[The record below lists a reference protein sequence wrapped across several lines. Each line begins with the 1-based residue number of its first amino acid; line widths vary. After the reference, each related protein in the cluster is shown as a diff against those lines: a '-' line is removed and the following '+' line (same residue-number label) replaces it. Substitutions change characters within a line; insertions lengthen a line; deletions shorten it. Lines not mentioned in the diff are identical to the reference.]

1 MSDTYKALTRKYR
14 PRTFEDIVSQ
24 EHVSN
29 TLRNA
34 IEQKRLNHAYLFSGP
49 RGVGKTTMARVLA
62 RMINGIDDSVD
73 GEALGST
80 LDIIEFDA
88 ASNNGVEDVHR
99 VRDSVRVPPQKG
111 IYKVF
116 IIDEVHMLSKQAF
129 NALLKTLE
137 EPPSYVVF
145 IFATTEPH
153 KVLPTILSRCQ
164 RFDFR
169 RIKVGEI
176 VERLRHICNEE
187 GITIDDESLHVIA
200 SKADGA
206 LRDAL
211 SLMDQVIAF
220 CGVDITHELLIRALN
235 VVSQDTLFDIV
246 DAIRDHDASRVLG
259 ILDALMLQG
268 NDMQELLIALTET
281 LRNLY
286 MARDAKNLYLV
297 EATDE
302 TKRRLIAASKAFS
315 EEDVLRMMHLVSEA
329 QFKIRD
335 AAQPRIQVEL
345 ALLKLTSMP
354 RAKGLSELMEALR
367 AAPSLGST
375 PSTPAS
381 TPNVS
386 KGSTPST
393 PTATPTATPRD
404 STPAVPSSPSSAL
417 FGAPAIKRP
426 TNALRSVNLEEE
438 PPLTSGKIEG
448 GLALAAQ
455 PEAMPEPEPQP
466 EPEPE
471 PLTEIYLSDVRTVW
485 SQYIEE
491 VKKVCKMSI
500 SHSLIRSQPTNLK
513 GELLTIECD
522 DEFTRNIL
530 QTNQR
535 DLVACWKPVVGRML
549 SLEFILNAARPKV
562 AQEDPY
568 SRFKKMQQDD
578 PKLKLIVDVFGAE
591 LEY

>member
-176 VERLRHICNEE
+176 VERLRHICKEE

-367 AAPSLGST
+367 QAPTAPKGTASV
-375 PSTPAS
+375 PSPS
-381 TPNVS
+381 VPS
-386 KGSTPST
+386 SQGSTPST
-393 PTATPTATPRD
+393 PTSTPT
-404 STPAVPSSPSSAL
+404 STPPAPPPPSSAL

-426 TNALRSVNLEEE
+426 TNALRSVNLDEET
-438 PPLTSGKIEG
+438 PLTSGKIEG

-455 PEAMPEPEPQP
+455 PEALPEAQLEPD
-466 EPEPE
+466 PEPE
-471 PLTEIYLSDVRTVW
+471 PLTELYLSDVRTVW

-491 VKKVCKMSI
+491 VKKACKMSI
-500 SHSLIRSQPTNLK
+500 SHSLIRSQPTDLK

-522 DEFTRNIL
+522 DEFSRNIL

-549 SLEFILNAARPKV
+549 SLEFTLNAARPKV

-568 SRFKKMQQDD
+568 SRFRKMQQED

>member
-24 EHVSN
+24 EHVSS

-176 VERLRHICNEE
+176 VERLRHICKEE

-235 VVSQDTLFDIV
+235 VVSQETLFDIV

-354 RAKGLSELMEALR
+354 RAKGLSELMEALKG
-367 AAPSLGST
+367 AQMSGSM
-375 PSTPAS
+375 AS

-386 KGSTPST
+386 KVSPPATPTREGSTPST
-393 PTATPTATPRD
+393 PTA
-404 STPAVPSSPSSAL
+404 STSSAL

-426 TNALRSVNLEEE
+426 TNALRSVNLDEE

-455 PEAMPEPEPQP
+455 PEAMPEPQLEP

-471 PLTEIYLSDVRTVW
+471 PLTELYLSDVRTVW
-485 SQYIEE
+485 SQYVEE
-491 VKKVCKMSI
+491 VKKACKMSI
-500 SHSLIRSQPTNLK
+500 SHSLIRSQPTDLK

-522 DEFTRNIL
+522 DEFSRNIL

-549 SLEFILNAARPKV
+549 SLEFTLNAARPKV

-568 SRFKKMQQDD
+568 SRFRKMQQED

>member
-24 EHVSN
+24 EHVSS

-34 IEQKRLNHAYLFSGP
+34 IGQKRLNHAYLFSGP

-80 LDIIEFDA
+80 LDIIEIDA
-88 ASNNGVEDVHR
+88 ASNNSVDDVHR
-99 VRDSVRVPPQKG
+99 LRDTVRVPPQKG
-111 IYKVF
+111 IYKVY

-176 VERLRHICNEE
+176 VERLRHICAEE
-187 GITIDDESLHVIA
+187 SITIDDESLHVIA
-200 SKADGA
+200 GKADGA

-220 CGVDITHELLIRALN
+220 CGVTVTHDALLNALN
-235 VVSQDTLFDIV
+235 IVGQDTLFDIIES
-246 DAIRDHDASRVLG
+246 IRAHDSSRVLS
-259 ILDALMLQG
+259 ILDSLLQQG
-268 NDMQELLIALTET
+268 NDMQELLIALTEM

-302 TKRRLIAASKAFS
+302 TKQRLMKASSHFS

-329 QFKIRD
+329 QFKIRE

-345 ALLKLTSMP
+345 ALLKLTTMP
-354 RAKGLSELMEALR
+354 RAKGLSELMEALKASPH
-367 AAPSLGST
+367 AAGS
-375 PSTPAS
+375 S
-381 TPNVS
+381 S
-386 KGSTPST
+386 KGPMPSAPTAANSSPKGSMPST
-393 PTATPTATPRD
+393 PTSTPIATPIATPT
-404 STPAVPSSPSSAL
+404 SAL
-417 FGAPAIKRP
+417 FGSPAINRP
-426 TNALRSVNLEEE
+426 TNALRSVNLDEEQH
-438 PPLTSGKIEG
+438 TSGKIEG

-455 PEAMPEPEPQP
+455 AQEDIQP
-466 EPEPE
+466 EPEHE
-471 PLTEIYLSDVRTVW
+471 VELKELFLHDIRAAWSD
-485 SQYIEE
+485 YIDE
-491 VKKVCKMSI
+491 VKKTCKMSI
-500 SHSLIRSQPTNLK
+500 SHSLIRSQVIDIK
-513 GELLTIECD
+513 GELLTLECD
-522 DEFTRNIL
+522 DEFSRNIL
-530 QTNQR
+530 QVNQR
-535 DLVACWKPVVGRML
+535 DLMVCWKTVLGRML
-549 SLEFILNAARPKV
+549 TLEFTLNASRPKAV
-562 AQEDPY
+562 QDDPY
-568 SRFKKMQQDD
+568 ARFRKLQQED
-578 PKLKLIVDVFGAE
+578 PKLKMIVDVFGAE
-591 LEY
+591 LDY

>member
-88 ASNNGVEDVHR
+88 ASNNGVDDVHR

-176 VERLRHICNEE
+176 VERLRHICKEE

-220 CGVDITHELLIRALN
+220 CGVVITHESLVRALN
-235 VVSQDTLFDIV
+235 IVSQDTLFDIV
-246 DAIRDHDASRVLG
+246 EAIRAQDASRVLG

-297 EATDE
+297 EATDD
-302 TKRRLIAASKAFS
+302 TKRKLIAASKAFS

-367 AAPSLGST
+367 QAPTAPTPHGTASVPSLSVPSPKGSPT
-375 PSTPAS
+375 ATG
-381 TPNVS
+381 
-386 KGSTPST
+386 GSTPST
-393 PTATPTATPRD
+393 PTSAP
-404 STPAVPSSPSSAL
+404 PSSAL
-417 FGAPAIKRP
+417 FGAPAINRP
-426 TNALRSVNLEEE
+426 TNALRSVNLDDE
-438 PPLTSGKIEG
+438 PTLTSGKIEG

-455 PEAMPEPEPQP
+455 PEALPEPEPQP
-466 EPEPE
+466 EPEP
-471 PLTEIYLSDVRTVW
+471 LTELFLSDVRTVW
-485 SQYIEE
+485 SQYIDE
-491 VKKVCKMSI
+491 VKKACKMSI
-500 SHSLIRSQPTNLK
+500 SHSLIRSQPVDLK

-549 SLEFILNAARPKV
+549 SLEFTLNAARPKV
-562 AQEDPY
+562 SQEDPY
-568 SRFKKMQQDD
+568 SRFRKMQQDD
-578 PKLKLIVDVFGAE
+578 PKLKLIVDTFGAE

>member
-24 EHVSN
+24 EHVSS

-99 VRDSVRVPPQKG
+99 VRDAVRVPPQKG

-176 VERLRHICNEE
+176 VERLRHICAAE

-200 SKADGA
+200 TKADGA

-220 CGVDITHELLIRALN
+220 CGADITHETLVRALN
-235 VVSQDTLFDIV
+235 IVSQDTLFDIV
-246 DAIRDHDASRVLG
+246 EAIRTHDAARVLG

-297 EATDE
+297 EATDD
-302 TKRRLIAASKAFS
+302 TKRRLIDASKAFS

-345 ALLKLTSMP
+345 ALLKLTRMP

-367 AAPSLGST
+367 NAPQGSQ
-375 PSTPAS
+375 
-381 TPNVS
+381 
-386 KGSTPST
+386 GSQGSMPST
-393 PTATPTATPRD
+393 PTATPTATPT
-404 STPAVPSSPSSAL
+404 STLTATPTPDPASSAL

-426 TNALRSVNLEEE
+426 TNALRSVNLDEE
-438 PPLTSGKIEG
+438 PVLTSGKIEG

-455 PEAMPEPEPQP
+455 PEAMPEPQP
-466 EPEPE
+466 ELEPEPE
-471 PLTEIYLSDVRTVW
+471 PLTELYLSDVRTVW

-491 VKKVCKMSI
+491 VKKTCKMSI
-500 SHSLIRSQPTNLK
+500 SHSLIRSQPAELK
-513 GELLTIECD
+513 GELLTLECD

-535 DLVACWKPVVGRML
+535 ELVACWKPVVGRML
-549 SLEFILNAARPKV
+549 SLEFTLNASRPKV

-568 SRFKKMQQDD
+568 SRFRKMQQDD

-591 LEY
+591 LDY

>member
-24 EHVSN
+24 EHVSS

-99 VRDSVRVPPQKG
+99 VRDAVRVPPQKG

-176 VERLRHICNEE
+176 VDRLRHICAAE

-200 SKADGA
+200 TKADGA

-220 CGVDITHELLIRALN
+220 CGVDITHDALVRALN
-235 VVSQDTLFDIV
+235 IVSQDTLFDIV
-246 DAIRDHDASRVLG
+246 EAIRTHDASRVLA

-297 EATDE
+297 EATDD

-367 AAPSLGST
+367 AAPSMGST
-375 PSTPAS
+375 PSPTP
-381 TPNVS
+381 TPSVS
-386 KGSTPST
+386 KASAPST
-393 PTATPTATPRD
+393 PAAAPAAAPVQTPTE
-404 STPAVPSSPSSAL
+404 SAL

-426 TNALRSVNLEEE
+426 TNALRSVNLDEE
-438 PPLTSGKIEG
+438 PVLTSGKIEG

-455 PEAMPEPEPQP
+455 PEAMPESEPQP
-466 EPEPE
+466 DPEPE
-471 PLTEIYLSDVRTVW
+471 PLTELYLSDVRAAW
-485 SQYIEE
+485 SQYVEQ
-491 VKKVCKMSI
+491 VKKTCKMSI
-500 SHSLIRSQPTNLK
+500 SHSLIRSQPADLK
-513 GELLTIECD
+513 GELLTVECD

-530 QTNQR
+530 HTNQR

-549 SLEFILNAARPKV
+549 SLEFTLNAARPKV

-578 PKLKLIVDVFGAE
+578 PKLKLIVDVLGAE

>member
-24 EHVSN
+24 EHVSS

-99 VRDSVRVPPQKG
+99 VRDAVRVPPQKG

-176 VERLRHICNEE
+176 VDRLRHICAAE

-200 SKADGA
+200 TKADGA

-220 CGVDITHELLIRALN
+220 CGVDITHDALVRALN
-235 VVSQDTLFDIV
+235 IVSQDTLFDIV
-246 DAIRDHDASRVLG
+246 EAIRTHDASRVLA

-297 EATDE
+297 EATDD

-367 AAPSLGST
+367 AAPSMGST
-375 PSTPAS
+375 PSPTP
-381 TPNVS
+381 TPSVS
-386 KGSTPST
+386 KASAPST
-393 PTATPTATPRD
+393 PAAAPAAAPVQTPTE
-404 STPAVPSSPSSAL
+404 SAL

-426 TNALRSVNLEEE
+426 TNALRSVNLDEE
-438 PPLTSGKIEG
+438 PVLTSGKIEG

-471 PLTEIYLSDVRTVW
+471 PLTELTLSDVRAAW
-485 SQYIEE
+485 SQYVEQ
-491 VKKVCKMSI
+491 VKKTCKMSI
-500 SHSLIRSQPTNLK
+500 SHSLIRSQPADLK

-530 QTNQR
+530 HTNQR

-549 SLEFILNAARPKV
+549 SLEFTLNAARPKV

-578 PKLKLIVDVFGAE
+578 PKLKLIVDVLGAE

>member
-24 EHVSN
+24 EHVSS

-176 VERLRHICNEE
+176 VERLRHICKEE

-235 VVSQDTLFDIV
+235 VVSQETLFDIV

-354 RAKGLSELMEALR
+354 RAKGLSELMEALKG
-367 AAPSLGST
+367 AQMLGSM
-375 PSTPAS
+375 AS

-386 KGSTPST
+386 KGSTPPAPQGTASVLSREGST
-393 PTATPTATPRD
+393 P
-404 STPAVPSSPSSAL
+404 STSSAL

-426 TNALRSVNLEEE
+426 TNALRSVNLDEE

-455 PEAMPEPEPQP
+455 PEAMPEPQLEP

-471 PLTEIYLSDVRTVW
+471 PLTELYLSDVRTVW
-485 SQYIEE
+485 SQYVEE
-491 VKKVCKMSI
+491 VKKACKMSI
-500 SHSLIRSQPTNLK
+500 SHSLIRSQPTDLK

-522 DEFTRNIL
+522 DEFSRNIL

-549 SLEFILNAARPKV
+549 SLEFTLNAARPKV

-568 SRFKKMQQDD
+568 SRFRKMQQED

>member
-88 ASNNGVEDVHR
+88 ASNNGVDDVHR

-176 VERLRHICNEE
+176 VERLRHICKEE

-220 CGVDITHELLIRALN
+220 CGVDITHESLVRALN
-235 VVSQDTLFDIV
+235 IVSQDTLFDIV
-246 DAIRDHDASRVLG
+246 EAIRTHDASRVLG

-302 TKRRLIAASKAFS
+302 TKRKLIAASKAFS

-367 AAPSLGST
+367 QAPQGTTSVPSPGVPISKGST

-381 TPNVS
+381 TPTS
-386 KGSTPST
+386 TSTP
-393 PTATPTATPRD
+393 
-404 STPAVPSSPSSAL
+404 PAPPASSAL

-426 TNALRSVNLEEE
+426 TNALRSVNLDDE
-438 PPLTSGKIEG
+438 PTLTSGKIEG

-455 PEAMPEPEPQP
+455 PDVLPESEPQP
-466 EPEPE
+466 EPEP
-471 PLTEIYLSDVRTVW
+471 LTELYLSDVRTVW
-485 SQYIEE
+485 SQYIDE
-491 VKKVCKMSI
+491 VKKACKMSI
-500 SHSLIRSQPTNLK
+500 SHSLIRSQPVDLK

-549 SLEFILNAARPKV
+549 SLEFTLNAARPKV

-568 SRFKKMQQDD
+568 SRFRKMQQDD
-578 PKLKLIVDVFGAE
+578 PKLKLIVDAFGAE